1 MFLRIFKHLL
11 PNAKAWRITIDKT
24 LRRFFEG
31 LTGTGEDVKEF
42 YDDIYDDINPLTTRQ
57 LVEWET
63 QFGLFPGNLTGQERR
78 DRLDATWKATGG
90 QSPGYLQATLQAAG
104 FDVYVHEWW
113 EPIGGRSGGSV
124 DGDVVPVARN
134 PLVYLDD
141 GTGTQTDIACDNTAS
156 MVDGAVEAVDGATGG
171 ATGYA
176 LVNNIPG
183 DNVIAAVPAN
193 YPYYLYIGGEI
204 FPAHATISGSRRAEF
219 ETLCLKT
226 CPAQQWL
233 GILVDY
239 S

>member
-11 PNAKAWRITIDKT
+11 PNAKAWRITIDKN

-42 YDDIYDDINPLTTRQ
+42 YDDIYDDIDPDTTRQ
-57 LVEWET
+57 LAEWEA
-63 QFGLFPGNLTGQERR
+63 QFGLFPGNLTEQERR

-90 QSPGYLQATLQAAG
+90 QSPSYIQATLQAAG

-124 DGDVVPVARN
+124 DGDVTPTVRN
-134 PLVYLDD
+134 PLVVLND
-141 GTGTQTDIACDNTAS
+141 GTGVILFVAGDGVTS
-156 MVDGAVEAVDGATGG
+156 MVDGAIEAVDGAVGG
-171 ATGYA
+171 PTGYA
-176 LVNNIPG
+176 LVNNILG
-183 DNVIAAVPAN
+183 DNIIANVPAN
-193 YPYYLYIGGEI
+193 FPYFLYIGGQT
-204 FPAHATISGSRRAEF
+204 FPDHATVPGSRRGEF